1 MQNLLDLHSRL
12 RWAQSVILSL
22 SWCVLCSSTIACRQ
36 YDAAVVL
43 LFEAAYLISVHE
55 IHEST
60 VYIGVY
66 I

>member
-1 MQNLLDLHSRL
+1 MMLQLF
-12 RWAQSVILSL
+12 
-22 SWCVLCSSTIACRQ
+22 
-36 YDAAVVL
+36 L